1 MRGRVRAAA
10 GSGRDDDLQVLSR
23 SLRTGSGLRD
33 VGDEEGRPVGTQTGL
48 IRFAKSGSWRT
59 RADLEVRPTNAGAL
73 LRWYVT
79 SPAFSKLMKF
89 GVIVFPGSNCDHD
102 AWFAVNRNL
111 GHRAEFIWHDSA
123 TLGDIDAAILPG
135 GFAYGDYLRCG
146 AIAKFSPVMAAVR
159 KFAADGGLV
168 LGICNGFQIL
178 VEAGLLPGALMRNRN
193 LKFICREVRLR
204 TETLDS
210 PFTAA
215 AEPGQVLRM
224 PIAHGEGSYVA
235 DARTLDELESEDRV
249 AFRYED
255 NPNGFMLDVAGIL
268 NAGRN
273 VMGMMPHPERATEP
287 LMGSSDG
294 LVVFRSMVTAGE
306 PAALQL

>member
-1 MRGRVRAAA
+1 M
-10 GSGRDDDLQVLSR
+10 S
-23 SLRTGSGLRD
+23 
-33 VGDEEGRPVGTQTGL
+33 
-48 IRFAKSGSWRT
+48 
-59 RADLEVRPTNAGAL
+59 
-73 LRWYVT
+73 
-79 SPAFSKLMKF
+79 
-89 GVIVFPGSNCDHD
+89 
-102 AWFAVNRNL
+102 
-111 GHRAEFIWHDSA
+111 AENKI
-123 TLGDIDAAILPG
+123 P
-135 GFAYGDYLRCG
+135 
-146 AIAKFSPVMAAVR
+146 AAVLWFDR
-159 KFAADGGLV
+159 AIAADGGLV

-204 TETLDS
+204 TETSDS

-255 NPNGFMLDVAGIL
+255 NPNGSMREIAGIL